1 MPGGGSSPLSLQALA
16 MLSWRSLGV
25 ALLMV
30 MLAGCASRDHTP
42 RRQPPPVVVSE
53 STWRKVDSDI
63 VAASKEATRQTT
75 NYARDVMLEWMGLV
89 YQRTDT
95 NFIPWFSGYWTQQW
109 LTMKVGWY
117 RLNAGKEQDPAVDR
131 LAIYLQEQYHGRV
144 LEPVAR
150 QIDPDR
156 VMEKAMKFYVWLL
169 GELLR
174 KIPQRYGV
182 PQDQFER
189 RLKGIPAI
197 ALGPPPTHV
206 ASVHQIIHS
215 EPIDKLPAYG
225 VLVARIRTTSGS
237 ARAWRSDADISPVVR
252 RTSKRLMSEL
262 ATRSASSVVSMAV
275 GRAVGSVLSLGVAG
289 ISAMMREDE
298 RPEMEALLRKSLNA
312 AFKEKWADLMWDPD
326 TGVLA
331 GVYYLSGQIEENLA
345 TKRRLSIQFAPV
357 PRRAPMA
364 GG

>member
-1 MPGGGSSPLSLQALA
+1 MPGGGSSPLSFQALA
-16 MLSWRSLGV
+16 MLSWRFLGV

-30 MLAGCASRDHTP
+30 MLAGCASRDHP
-42 RRQPPPVVVSE
+42 PRQPPPVVVSE

-95 NFIPWFSGYWTQQW
+95 AFIPWFSGYWTQQW

-117 RLNAGKEQDPAVDR
+117 RLNAGQEQDPVVDR

-156 VMEKAMKFYVWLL
+156 VMEKAMKFYIWLL

-174 KIPQRYGV
+174 KIPPRYGV

-197 ALGPPPTHV
+197 ALGPPPAHV

-215 EPIDKLPAYG
+215 EPIDQLPAYG
-225 VLVARIRTTSGS
+225 ALVARIRTTSGS

-252 RTSKRLMSEL
+252 RTSKRLMTEL

-345 TKRRLSIQFAPV
+345 RKRRLSIQFEPM
-357 PRRAPMA
+357 PRRVPLPA
-364 GG
+364 G